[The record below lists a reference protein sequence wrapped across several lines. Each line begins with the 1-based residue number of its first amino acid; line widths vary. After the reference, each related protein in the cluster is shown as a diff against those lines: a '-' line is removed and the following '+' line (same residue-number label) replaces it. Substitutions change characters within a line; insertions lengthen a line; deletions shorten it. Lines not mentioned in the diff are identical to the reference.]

1 MPVAPQV
8 GGLDRY
14 HDDVPEAAGDVP
26 VAARTEVG
34 LQRLVGLDEA
44 DFEFAERLRIF
55 HGSAHEGP
63 EHQECPHDEGGGNVD
78 DVARPTPVAALR
90 VESHAPSIAVRPT
103 SALIDG
109 RSGVDRWIASTV
121 FARGF
126 QVQPLSEE
134 EDI

>member
-1 MPVAPQV
+1 MAPQV

-44 DFEFAERLRIF
+44 DFEFAERLRIL

-103 SALIDG
+103 SALVGG
-109 RSGVDRWIASTV
+109 RSGTDRCIASTV
-121 FARGF
+121 EG
-126 QVQPLSEE
+126 
-134 EDI
+134 

>member
-1 MPVAPQV
+1 MAPQV

-34 LQRLVGLDEA
+34 LQRLGGLDEA
-44 DFEFAERLRIF
+44 DFEFAERLRIL

-103 SALIDG
+103 SALVGG
-109 RSGVDRWIASTV
+109 RSGTDRCIAATV

-126 QVQPLSEE
+126 EVQPLSEE
-134 EDI
+134 EGI

>member
-1 MPVAPQV
+1 MAPQV

-14 HDDVPEAAGDVP
+14 HDDVPESAGDVP

-44 DFEFAERLRIF
+44 DFEFAERLRIL

-63 EHQECPHDEGGGNVD
+63 EHQECPHDKGGGNVY

-90 VESHAPSIAVRPT
+90 VESHAPSIAVRLT
-103 SALIDG
+103 SALIGG
-109 RSGVDRWIASTV
+109 RSGVDRCIASTV

-126 QVQPLSEE
+126 EVQPLSEE
-134 EDI
+134 EGI

>member
-44 DFEFAERLRIF
+44 DFEFAERLRIL

-63 EHQECPHDEGGGNVD
+63 EHQECPHDEGGGNVG

-103 SALIDG
+103 SALIGG
-109 RSGVDRWIASTV
+109 RLGVDRCIASTV
-121 FARGF
+121 FARSF
-126 QVQPLSEE
+126 EVQPLSEE

>member
-1 MPVAPQV
+1 MAPQV

-14 HDDVPEAAGDVP
+14 HDDVPESAGDVP

-44 DFEFAERLRIF
+44 DFEFAERLRIL

-78 DVARPTPVAALR
+78 DVARPTPLVALR

-103 SALIDG
+103 SALIGG
-109 RSGVDRWIASTV
+109 RLGVDRCIASTV

-126 QVQPLSEE
+126 EVQPLSEE

>member
-1 MPVAPQV
+1 MAPQV

-14 HDDVPEAAGDVP
+14 HDDVPESAGDVP
-26 VAARTEVG
+26 VAARAEVG
-34 LQRLVGLDEA
+34 LQSLVGLDEA
-44 DFEFAERLRIF
+44 DFEFAERLRIL

-103 SALIDG
+103 SALIGG
-109 RSGVDRWIASTV
+109 RLGVDRCIASTV

-126 QVQPLSEE
+126 EVQPLSEE